1 MTNDPRPAAS
11 TGPGDENRRRTSPVA
26 ERPSVDLVVRGYALT
41 AVRRLSLDVVARRS
55 GLHPDLVRRFVTLG
69 LVHATRDPAG
79 RLWFEPTAPAT
90 LARIQRLRAGL
101 PLNYAS
107 LGLVL
112 DLLDRISEL
121 EAALRRSDAGSRSDE
136 SWI

>member
-1 MTNDPRPAAS
+1 MN
-11 TGPGDENRRRTSPVA
+11 V
-26 ERPSVDLVVRGYALT
+26 VVRSHAL
-41 AVRRLSLDVVARRS
+41 APVDRLSLDAVARRS

-69 LVHATRDPAG
+69 LVDATRDHSG
-79 RLWFEPTAPAT
+79 RLWFGPGAPAT

-121 EAALRRSDAGSRSDE
+121 EAALRRSNAGSRSDE

>member
-1 MTNDPRPAAS
+1 MTHDPRRAAA
-11 TGPGDENRRRTSPVA
+11 GPEAGHRRPTAPDKQ
-26 ERPSVDLVVRGYALT
+26 RPLNVVVRTHAL
-41 AVRRLSLDVVARRS
+41 APVDRLSLDVVARRS

-69 LVHATRDPAG
+69 LVDATRDDSG
-79 RLWFEPTAPAT
+79 RLWFAPGAPAT

-121 EAALRRSDAGSRSDE
+121 EAALRRSNAGSRSDE

>member
-1 MTNDPRPAAS
+1 MTNDPRPAADP
-11 TGPGDENRRRTSPVA
+11 GPDSENRRVMAPVLQS
-26 ERPSVDLVVRGYALT
+26 SVNVVVRSYAMVP
-41 AVRRLSLDVVARRS
+41 VRRLSLDVVARRS
-55 GLHPDLVRRFVTLG
+55 GLHPDLVRRFVALG
-69 LVHATRDPAG
+69 LVDAVSDADG
-79 RLWFEPTAPAT
+79 RLWFEPAAPAT

-121 EAALRRSDAGSRSDE
+121 EAALRRSNAGSRSDE

>member
-1 MTNDPRPAAS
+1 MTHDPRRAAA
-11 TGPGDENRRRTSPVA
+11 GPEAGHRRPTAPDKQRALNV
-26 ERPSVDLVVRGYALT
+26 VVRNYAL
-41 AVRRLSLDVVARRS
+41 APVDRLSLDVVARRS

-69 LVHATRDPAG
+69 LVDATRDDSG
-79 RLWFEPTAPAT
+79 RLWFGPGAPAT

-121 EAALRRSDAGSRSDE
+121 EAALRRSNAGSRSDE

>member
-1 MTNDPRPAAS
+1 MTTAPGPGGQSRRTAAPAPRPGLNVLVR
-11 TGPGDENRRRTSPVA
+11 TTTTLGPVH
-26 ERPSVDLVVRGYALT
+26 
-41 AVRRLSLDVVARRS
+41 RLGLDAVARRS

-69 LVHATRDPAG
+69 LVDATRDANG
-79 RLWFEPTAPAT
+79 RLWFEPSTPT
-90 LARIQRLRAGL
+90 TIARIQRLRAAL

-121 EAALRRSDAGSRSDE
+121 EDALRRSNAGSRSDE

>member
-1 MTNDPRPAAS
+1 MTEDPRPAAA
-11 TGPGDENRRRTSPVA
+11 GPDHGDHRAVSPA
-26 ERPSVDLVVRGYALT
+26 PHRGLT
-41 AVRRLSLDVVARRS
+41 ATVRQHALVPVRRLSVEGVARRS
-55 GLHPDLVRRFVTLG
+55 GLHPDLVTRFAALG
-69 LVHATRDPAG
+69 LVQARRDTRG

-90 LARIQRLRAGL
+90 LARAQRLRAGL
-101 PLNYAS
+101 SLNYAS

-121 EAALRRSDAGSRSDE
+121 ESELRHGNAGSRSDE

>member
-1 MTNDPRPAAS
+1 MTHDPRRAAA
-11 TGPGDENRRRTSPVA
+11 GPEAGHRRPTAPDKQALNV
-26 ERPSVDLVVRGYALT
+26 VVRNYAR
-41 AVRRLSLDVVARRS
+41 APVDRLSLDVVARRS

-69 LVHATRDPAG
+69 LVDATRDHNG
-79 RLWFEPTAPAT
+79 RLWFAPGAPAT

-121 EAALRRSDAGSRSDE
+121 EAALRRSNAGSRSDE

>member
-1 MTNDPRPAAS
+1 MTTAP
-11 TGPGDENRRRTSPVA
+11 GPGGENRRTAAPVSRPGVNVLVRTTTTLEP
-26 ERPSVDLVVRGYALT
+26 
-41 AVRRLSLDVVARRS
+41 VRRLGLDVVAQRS
-55 GLHPDLVRRFVTLG
+55 GLHPDLVRRFVALG
-69 LVHATRDPAG
+69 LVDAARDANG
-79 RLWFEPTAPAT
+79 RLWFEPSAPAT
-90 LARIQRLRAGL
+90 LARIQRLRAAL

-121 EAALRRSDAGSRSDE
+121 EDALRRSNAGSRSDE

>member
-1 MTNDPRPAAS
+1 MTHDPRRAAA
-11 TGPGDENRRRTSPVA
+11 GPEAGHRRPTAPDKQALNV
-26 ERPSVDLVVRGYALT
+26 VVRNYAL
-41 AVRRLSLDVVARRS
+41 APVDRLSLDVVARRS

-69 LVHATRDPAG
+69 LVDATRDHNG
-79 RLWFEPTAPAT
+79 RLWFAPGAPAT

-121 EAALRRSDAGSRSDE
+121 EAALRRSNAGSRSDE